1 VPGVA
6 PRDAASNARTD
17 RGERLKPARNPVEL
31 LSVEHAS
38 GEERHVKV
46 NRSVWSQSS
55 GWTHED
61 GGAASGDVDLVLVFG
76 CTAAMIA
83 SRLPEIRGRYPNAY
97 VCGSSTAGE
106 IVGKEVRD
114 DSVVV
119 TAIELEKTE
128 LRAAEVTIDDADD
141 SLAAGRQLASNIPHA
156 GLVHTFVLS
165 DGLFVNGTDLIRG
178 LCRELPAGV
187 ATTGGRSGD
196 GERFARTYV
205 CAGDSV
211 AERRSVLLGFYSD
224 HLRVGYSSVGG
235 WDPFGPER
243 RITRASRN
251 VLYELD
257 GQSAL
262 ELYKR
267 YLGEHA
273 KNLPASGLMFPLT
286 VRDPITGES
295 VTRAVVGIN
304 DSEQSMIFAGDVPEG
319 SFVRLMHANFDRLV
333 DGACAA
339 GRASQQM
346 LGVPAELGILISCI
360 GRKQLLKQRVEEEV
374 EGVIEALGPETHT
387 TGFYAY
393 GELSPAAPGAPCT
406 LQNQSM
412 SVTLFSEI

>member
-1 VPGVA
+1 
-6 PRDAASNARTD
+6 
-17 RGERLKPARNPVEL
+17 
-31 LSVEHAS
+31 
-38 GEERHVKV
+38 VKV
-46 NRSVWSQSS
+46 NRSVWSESS

-61 GGAASGDVDLVLVFG
+61 GGATDGDVDLVLVFG
-76 CTAAMIA
+76 STAPMME
-83 SRLPEIRGRYPNAY
+83 SRLPEIRRRHPNAY
-97 VCGSSTAGE
+97 VCGGSTAGE

-114 DSVVV
+114 GSVVV
-119 TAIELEKTE
+119 TAIELERSE
-128 LRAAEVTIDDADD
+128 LRAAEVTIDKADD
-141 SLAAGRQLASNIPHA
+141 SLAAGRQLAEAIPHA

-165 DGLFVNGTDLIRG
+165 DGLGVNGTDLVRG
-178 LCRELPAGV
+178 LGSALPAGV

-196 GERFARTYV
+196 GERFGHAYV

-211 AERRSVLLGFYSD
+211 AERRSVVVGFYGER
-224 HLRVGYSSVGG
+224 LRVGYSAMGG

-243 RITRASRN
+243 RITRAVRN

-257 GQSAL
+257 GRSAL

-273 KNLPASGLMFPLT
+273 KNLPASGLLFPLT
-286 VRDPITGES
+286 VRDPVSGES
-295 VTRAVVGIN
+295 VTRAVVGI
-304 DSEQSMIFAGDVPEG
+304 DEGAQSMVFAGDVPEG
-319 SFVRLMHANFDRLV
+319 AFVRLMHANFDRLV

-346 LGVPAELGILISCI
+346 LGVRAELGILISCV

-374 EGVIEALGPETHT
+374 EGVIEALDPHTHT

-393 GELSPAAPGAPCT
+393 GELSPPAPGAPCT

>member
-1 VPGVA
+1 M
-6 PRDAASNARTD
+6 
-17 RGERLKPARNPVEL
+17 
-31 LSVEHAS
+31 
-38 GEERHVKV
+38 KV
-46 NRSVWSQSS
+46 NRSVWSESS

-61 GGAASGDVDLVLVFG
+61 GGATEGDVDLVLVFG
-76 CTAAMIA
+76 STAPMIA
-83 SRLPEIRGRYPNAY
+83 SCLSEIRGRHPNAY
-97 VCGSSTAGE
+97 VCGGSTAGE

-119 TAIELEKTE
+119 TAIELERSE
-128 LRAAEVTIDDADD
+128 LHAAEVTIEKADD
-141 SLAAGRQLASNIPHA
+141 SLAAGRQLAEAIPHA

-165 DGLFVNGTDLIRG
+165 DGLGVNGTDLVRG
-178 LCRELPAGV
+178 LGSVLPAGV

-196 GERFARTYV
+196 GERFGHTYV

-211 AERRSVLLGFYSD
+211 AERRSVVVGFYGER
-224 HLRVGYSSVGG
+224 LRVGYSAMGG

-243 RITRASRN
+243 RITRAARN

-257 GQSAL
+257 GRSAL

-273 KNLPASGLMFPLT
+273 KNLPASGLLFPLT

-295 VTRAVVGIN
+295 VTRAVVGI
-304 DSEQSMIFAGDVPEG
+304 DEGAQSMVFAGDVPEG
-319 SFVRLMHANFDRLV
+319 SFVRLMHTNFDRLV

-346 LGVPAELGILISCI
+346 LGVRAELGILISCI

-374 EGVIEALGPETHT
+374 EGVIEALDPHTHT

>member
-1 VPGVA
+1 M
-6 PRDAASNARTD
+6 
-17 RGERLKPARNPVEL
+17 
-31 LSVEHAS
+31 
-38 GEERHVKV
+38 KV
-46 NRSVWSQSS
+46 NRSVWSESS

-61 GGAASGDVDLVLVFG
+61 GGATDGDVDLVLVFG
-76 CTAAMIA
+76 STAPMIE
-83 SRLPEIRGRYPNAY
+83 SRLSEIRGRHPNAY
-97 VCGSSTAGE
+97 VCGGSTAGE

-119 TAIELEKTE
+119 ASIELERSE
-128 LRAAEVTIDDADD
+128 LHAAEVTIEKADD
-141 SLAAGRQLASNIPHA
+141 SLAAGRQLAEAIPHA

-165 DGLFVNGTDLIRG
+165 DGLGVNGTDLVRG
-178 LCRELPAGV
+178 LGSMLPAGV
-187 ATTGGRSGD
+187 ATTGGRAGD
-196 GERFARTYV
+196 GERFGHTYV

-211 AERRSVLLGFYSD
+211 AERRSVVVGFYGER
-224 HLRVGYSSVGG
+224 LRVGYSAMGG

-243 RITRASRN
+243 RITRAARN

-257 GQSAL
+257 GRSAL

-273 KNLPASGLMFPLT
+273 KDLPASGLLFPLT
-286 VRDPITGES
+286 VRDPLTGES
-295 VTRAVVGIN
+295 VTRAVVGI
-304 DSEQSMIFAGDVPEG
+304 DEEAQSMAFAGDVPEG

-346 LGVPAELGILISCI
+346 LGVRAELGILISCV
-360 GRKQLLKQRVEEEV
+360 GRKMLLKQRVEEEV
-374 EGVIEALGPETHT
+374 EGVIEALDPGTHT

-393 GELSPAAPGAPCT
+393 GELSPPAPGAPCT

>member
-1 VPGVA
+1 M
-6 PRDAASNARTD
+6 
-17 RGERLKPARNPVEL
+17 
-31 LSVEHAS
+31 
-38 GEERHVKV
+38 KV
-46 NRSVWSQSS
+46 HRSVWSQSS

-61 GGAASGDVDLVLVFG
+61 GGPAGGDADLALVFG
-76 CTAAMIA
+76 STGPMIEA
-83 SRLPEIRGRYPNAY
+83 CLSEIRRRYPKAY
-97 VCGSSTAGE
+97 LCGCSTAGE
-106 IVGKEVRD
+106 ILGKEVRD
-114 DSVVV
+114 ASVVV
-119 TAIELEKTE
+119 TAIKLERTR
-128 LRAAEVTIDDADD
+128 LRAAEVTIDSADD
-141 SLAAGRQLASNIPHA
+141 SLAAGRQLASAIPHD
-156 GLVHTFVLS
+156 GLVHTFVLA
-165 DGLFVNGTDLIRG
+165 DGLGVYGTDLVRG
-178 LCRELPAGV
+178 LRAALPPGV

-196 GERFARTYV
+196 GDRFARTYV

-211 AERRSVLLGFYSD
+211 AERRSVLLGFYGER
-224 HLRVGYSSVGG
+224 LRVGYSSMGG

-257 GQSAL
+257 GRSAL

-286 VRDPITGES
+286 VRDGARGEG
-295 VTRAVVGIN
+295 VTRAVIAVDEG
-304 DSEQSMIFAGDVPEG
+304 EQSMTFAGDVPEG

-374 EGVIEALGPETHT
+374 EGVIDAFSPETSI

-393 GELSPAAPGAPCT
+393 GELGPPALGAPCM
-406 LQNQSM
+406 LLNQTM

>member
-1 VPGVA
+1 
-6 PRDAASNARTD
+6 
-17 RGERLKPARNPVEL
+17 
-31 LSVEHAS
+31 
-38 GEERHVKV
+38 VKV
-46 NRSVWSQSS
+46 HRSVWSQSS

-61 GGAASGDVDLVLVFG
+61 GGPGGDADLALVFG
-76 CTAAMIA
+76 STGLMIEA
-83 SRLPEIRGRYPNAY
+83 CLPEIRRHYPKAY
-97 VCGSSTAGE
+97 LCGCSTAGE
-106 IVGKEVRD
+106 ILGKEVRD
-114 DSVVV
+114 ASVVV
-119 TAIELEKTE
+119 TAIKLERTR
-128 LRAAEVTIDDADD
+128 LRAAEVTIDDAND
-141 SLAAGRQLASNIPHA
+141 SLAAGRQLASAIPHD
-156 GLVHTFVLS
+156 GLVHTFVLA
-165 DGLFVNGTDLIRG
+165 DGLGVNGTDLVRG
-178 LCRELPAGV
+178 LRAALPPGV

-196 GERFARTYV
+196 GDRFARTYV

-211 AERRSVLLGFYSD
+211 AERRSVLLGFYGD
-224 HLRVGYSSVGG
+224 RLRVGYSSMGG

-257 GQSAL
+257 GRSAL

-286 VRDPITGES
+286 VRDGASGEG
-295 VTRAVVGIN
+295 VTRAVIAVDEG
-304 DSEQSMIFAGDVPEG
+304 EQSMTFAGDVPEG

-346 LGVPAELGILISCI
+346 LGVRAELGILISCI

-374 EGVIEALGPETHT
+374 EGVIDAFSPDTPT

-393 GELSPAAPGAPCT
+393 GELGPPALGAPCM
-406 LQNQSM
+406 LLNQTM